1 MSSSPSVGRSR
12 VGARDSATRRA
23 LIRAT
28 AEVMI
33 EEGYAAATSRRV
45 AGKAG
50 VRPALV
56 HYYFPSMDDL
66 FVAVLR
72 AGAETTLQRQRQ
84 AVTGD
89 EPLHALWRLNSTQGA
104 QLMLEF
110 MALANHRK
118 AIRTEIAAYAERY
131 GDMEAAALTEAM
143 RAHGVDMQEFPPV
156 VMSMILTSLAR
167 IMLLEHSL
175 GIDRGHDAVREFIG
189 RYLDRFEVAS
199 SPDKASV

>member
-1 MSSSPSVGRSR
+1 M
-12 VGARDSATRRA
+12 
-23 LIRAT
+23 RAT
-28 AEVMI
+28 AETII

-45 AGKAG
+45 AAKAG

-72 AGAETTLQRQRQ
+72 AGAEATLERQRQ
-84 AVTGD
+84 ALAGD
-89 EPLHALWRLNSTQGA
+89 KPLHELWRLNSTQGA

-118 AIRTEIAAYAERY
+118 AIRSEIAAYAERY
-131 GDMEAAALTEAM
+131 GGLEAAALTDAM
-143 RAHGVDMQEFPPV
+143 RAHGVDMTEFPPV

-167 IMLLEHSL
+167 IMLLEQSL
-175 GIDRGHDAVREFIG
+175 GIERGHDEVREFIG
-189 RYLDRFEVAS
+189 RYLDRYEVS
-199 SPDKASV
+199 S

>member
-1 MSSSPSVGRSR
+1 MSSSPSGSRSS
-12 VGARDSATRRA
+12 VGARDSETRRA

-45 AGKAG
+45 AAKAG

-56 HYYFPSMDDL
+56 HYYFPTMDDL
-66 FVAVLR
+66 FVAALR

-84 AVTGD
+84 ALNGD
-89 EPLHALWRLNSTQGA
+89 KPLHALWHLNSTEGA
-104 QLMLEF
+104 QLLLEF

-118 AIRTEIAAYAERY
+118 AIRSEIAAYAERY

-143 RAHGVDMQEFPPV
+143 KAHGVDVTEFPPV

-167 IMLLEHSL
+167 IMLLEQSL
-175 GIDRGHDAVREFIG
+175 GIERGHDAVREFVD
-189 RYLDRFEVAS
+189 RYLDRFEVS
-199 SPDKASV
+199 SPHS